1 MYPKTA
7 NRVHIHNL
15 PQEASPKIGIASFFI
30 SFLDFFLILFEK
42 CLHNSKSVRVSEE
55 AKARLEAFCAANG
68 CSKSDGIEKMLL
80 NL

>member
-1 MYPKTA
+1 MEKK
-7 NRVHIHNL
+7 L
-15 PQEASPKIGIASFFI
+15 KIGVFGGARGHTMMNVLFAHPHAELVAVCDKYQPL
-30 SFLDFFLILFEK
+30 LD
-42 CLHNSKSVRVSEE
+42 RVSEE